1 MRILALLLLLVA
13 NPAFAQDSLLI
24 GTWKL
29 VAFENRVDNEP
40 PILQLGARPTGYLIL
55 TREGRVMTVLT
66 GEGRKAGTGDAE
78 RVALHKTM
86 FAYTGKYRV
95 EGKNLIT
102 AVDVSWN
109 EAWNGTEIR
118 RDFRIEGD
126 KLFVESAPAPSFN
139 FPGKTSVITAIFDRD
154 K

>member
-1 MRILALLLLLVA
+1 MRIFALLLLVA
-13 NPAFAQDSLLI
+13 NPAFAQDSLLT

-29 VAFENRVDNEP
+29 VSFENRVDNEP
-40 PILQLGARPTGYLIL
+40 PIFQLGARPTGYINF
-55 TREGRVMTVLT
+55 TREGRVMMILT

-78 RVALHKTM
+78 RAALHKTM

>member
-1 MRILALLLLLVA
+1 MRILALLLLIIA
-13 NPAFAQDSLLI
+13 GPAVAQDASLI

-40 PILQLGARPTGYLIL
+40 PILQLGARPTGYLIF
-55 TREGRVMTVLT
+55 TPQGRLMAVLT

-78 RVALHKTM
+78 RAALHKTL
-86 FAYTGKYRV
+86 FAYSGKYRV
-95 EGKNLIT
+95 EGKNLII

-109 EAWNGTEIR
+109 EAWNGTEIQR
-118 RDFRIEGD
+118 VFRIEGD
-126 KLFVESAPAPSFN
+126 KLFVETAPAPSFN
-139 FPGKTSVITAIFDRD
+139 FPGKTSVVTAIFDRD

>member
-40 PILQLGARPTGYLIL
+40 PIFQLGARPTGYLIF

-78 RVALHKTM
+78 RVALHKSM

>member
-1 MRILALLLLLVA
+1 MRILALLLLIIA
-13 NPAFAQDSLLI
+13 GPAVAQDASLI

-40 PILQLGARPTGYLIL
+40 PIFQLGAHPTGYINF
-55 TREGRVMTVLT
+55 TREGRVMMILT

-78 RVALHKTM
+78 RAALHKTM
-86 FAYTGKYRV
+86 FAYTGKYLI
-95 EGKNLIT
+95 EGKILII

-118 RDFRIEGD
+118 RVFRMEGD
-126 KLFVESAPAPSFN
+126 KLFVETAPAPSFN
-139 FPGKTSVITAIFDRD
+139 FPGKTSVVTAIFDRD
-154 K
+154 R

>member
-1 MRILALLLLLVA
+1 MRILALLLLIIA
-13 NPAFAQDSLLI
+13 GPAVAQDASLI

-29 VAFENRVDNEP
+29 VSFENRVDNEP
-40 PILQLGARPTGYLIL
+40 PHFGSPPNGLYQLHVR
-55 TREGRVMTVLT
+55 GRVMLVIT

-78 RVALHKTM
+78 RAALHKTM
-86 FAYTGKYRV
+86 FAYTGKYLV
-95 EGKNLIT
+95 EGKNLII

-118 RDFRIEGD
+118 RVFRMEGD
-126 KLFVESAPAPSFN
+126 KLFVETAPAPSFN
-139 FPGKTSVITAIFDRD
+139 FPGKTSVVTAIFDRD

>member
-1 MRILALLLLLVA
+1 MRILALLLLIIA
-13 NPAFAQDSLLI
+13 SPAVAQDASLI

-29 VAFENRVDNEP
+29 VAFENRIDNEP
-40 PILQLGARPTGYLIL
+40 PIPQLGARPTGYIIF
-55 TREGRVMTVLT
+55 TREGRLMTVLT
-66 GEGRKAGTGDAE
+66 GDGRKAGTGDAE

-95 EGKNLIT
+95 EGNNLIT

-109 EAWNGTEIR
+109 EAWNGTELR
-118 RDFRIEGD
+118 RAFRIEGE